1 MKQGICD
8 SFFLFSFIIIFK
20 ISQKNSPKQNQRRIR
35 RKQQKYRQLCLGK
48 LPIMMEVNKI
58 FHVNSFV

>member
-1 MKQGICD
+1 VTAYC
-8 SFFLFSFIIIFK
+8 FSIYFYIK
-20 ISQKNSPKQNQRRIR
+20 NISKNSPKKSMEN
-35 RKQQKYRQLCLGK
+35 KKKTTKYRQLCLGK

>member
-1 MKQGICD
+1 MTAYC
-8 SFFLFSFIIIFK
+8 FSIYFYIK
-20 ISQKNSPKQNQRRIR
+20 NISKNSPKKSMEN
-35 RKQQKYRQLCLGK
+35 KKKTTKYRQLCLGK